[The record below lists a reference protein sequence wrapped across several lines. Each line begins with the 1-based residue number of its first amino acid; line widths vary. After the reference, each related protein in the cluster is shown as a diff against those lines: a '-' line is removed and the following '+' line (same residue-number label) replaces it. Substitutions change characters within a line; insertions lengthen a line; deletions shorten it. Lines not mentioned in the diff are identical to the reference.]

1 MPDSEFRAQ
10 ETVVKRN
17 PEYQV
22 RPLVNTG
29 YSGNKKNCIF

>member
-1 MPDSEFRAQ
+1 MPVAEFRAQ

-17 PEYQV
+17 PEYQA

-29 YSGNKKNCIF
+29 YSGNIKK